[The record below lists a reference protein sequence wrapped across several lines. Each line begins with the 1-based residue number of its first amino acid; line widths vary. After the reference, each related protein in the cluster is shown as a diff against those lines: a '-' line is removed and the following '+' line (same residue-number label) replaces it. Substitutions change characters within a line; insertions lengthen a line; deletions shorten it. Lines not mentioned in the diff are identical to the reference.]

1 LGNDTVVGGGSADNL
16 FGDEGDDTVNS
27 KDNVSGNDSLDGG
40 AHVNGDTAVTDA
52 TEKSI
57 VGFP

>member
-1 LGNDTVVGGGSADNL
+1 MGNDTVIGSGGADNL
-16 FGDEGDDTVNS
+16 YGEAGDDTVNS
-27 KDNVSGNDSLDGG
+27 RDSVSGNDSLDGG

-57 VGFP
+57 VGLP